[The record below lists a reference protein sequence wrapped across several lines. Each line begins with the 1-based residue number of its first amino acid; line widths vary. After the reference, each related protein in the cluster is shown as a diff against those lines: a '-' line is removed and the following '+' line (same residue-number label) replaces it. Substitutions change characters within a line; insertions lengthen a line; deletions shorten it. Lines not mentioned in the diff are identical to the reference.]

1 MRRQAQQRLVFV
13 LLLAGISFSVGVG
26 SSARALWAKERST
39 HWWDHVVN
47 SSFTPQDWL
56 MNFRVSEA
64 TFEYLCEQLR
74 SSVTK
79 SDTIMRKAIPTEKRI
94 GLTLWCLATGADYR
108 TIGHLFGVSKST
120 VCLVTKQ
127 VCGSIVECLL
137 PKYVKMPSGT
147 VLIEDIE
154 GFMNNHGFPQCVGAV
169 DGTHIPIIS
178 PQDCPADYYN
188 RKG

>member
-1 MRRQAQQRLVFV
+1 MRALLIARRRREAIRRERLRRRERRRRWKAFMRRQAQQRLVFV
-13 LLLAGISFSVGVG
+13 FLLAGISFSVGVG

-56 MNFRVSEA
+56 MNFRVSKA

-94 GLTLWCLATGADYR
+94 GLTLWFLATGADYTGR
-108 TIGHLFGVSKST
+108 LATFSVYQSQQC
-120 VCLVTKQ
+120 VW
-127 VCGSIVECLL
+127 L
-137 PKYVKMPSGT
+137 PSKYVVLLLNVYYPS
-147 VLIEDIE
+147 
-154 GFMNNHGFPQCVGAV
+154 M
-169 DGTHIPIIS
+169 
-178 PQDCPADYYN
+178 
-188 RKG
+188 